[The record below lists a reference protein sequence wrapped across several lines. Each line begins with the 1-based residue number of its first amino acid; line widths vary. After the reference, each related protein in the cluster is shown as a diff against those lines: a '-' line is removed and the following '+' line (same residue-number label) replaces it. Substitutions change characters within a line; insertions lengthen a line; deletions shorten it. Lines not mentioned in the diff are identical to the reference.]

1 MRDFSKLIISV
12 TVCELIG
19 LLSTPF
25 TISSIPTWYAGLI
38 KPFFSPPNWIFAPVW
53 TTLYF
58 LMGVSVYLIW
68 RKGIENKEIKIAIY
82 YFITQLFFNFFW
94 SIFFFGLRLPL
105 VAFIDIIVLLA
116 AIVLTMMK
124 FYKIS
129 KVSLYLLIPY
139 LLWVS
144 FATILNMSIVLL
156 NR

>member
-94 SIFFFGLRLPL
+94 SIFFFGYL
-105 VAFIDIIVLLA
+105 VEFHHCQDDCC
-116 AIVLTMMK
+116 
-124 FYKIS
+124 
-129 KVSLYLLIPY
+129 
-139 LLWVS
+139 
-144 FATILNMSIVLL
+144 
-156 NR
+156 

>member
-1 MRDFSKLIISV
+1 
-12 TVCELIG
+12 
-19 LLSTPF
+19 
-25 TISSIPTWYAGLI
+25 
-38 KPFFSPPNWIFAPVW
+38 
-53 TTLYF
+53 
-58 LMGVSVYLIW
+58 
-68 RKGIENKEIKIAIY
+68 
-82 YFITQLFFNFFW
+82 
-94 SIFFFGLRLPL
+94 LPL